1 MGCNEVARRRLN
13 PRLVRI
19 HFSYSIN
26 DIVGRFG
33 IHKNTVR
40 NWLKH
45 GLPRIDDARPT
56 LVHGQDLRAFLERR
70 QQARKRKCPPGTFY
84 CLKCREPRPP
94 ALGMVDFIEM
104 TVTSGNLK
112 ALCAICGTVMNR
124 RAQRARIDAV
134 MPNLT
139 VQFSQADSHIRER
152 NEPSLNCDSG
162 KERGISDETQRK
174 E

>member
-1 MGCNEVARRRLN
+1 MAYRRLN

-19 HFSYSIN
+19 HFCYSAS
-26 DIVGRFG
+26 DIVRLFG
-33 IHKNTVR
+33 VHKNTVR
-40 NWLKH
+40 TWLKE
-45 GLPRIDDARPT
+45 GLPRIDDSRPI
-56 LVHGQDLRAFLERR
+56 LVHGRDLRAFLERR
-70 QQARKRKCPPGTFY
+70 QRSRKRKCPPGTFY

-94 ALGMVDFIEM
+94 ALGMVDFFEM

-112 ALCAICGTVMNR
+112 ALCATCGTLMNR

-152 NEPSLNCDSG
+152 VEPSLNCDSG
-162 KERGISDETQRK
+162 KERETSDETQRK